1 MSVRLSK
8 HLALGTLLVVGL
20 VSLALVLAACAPPA
34 AAPAPAATE
43 PAAEEPPSTP
53 LRIAY
58 IPQNTGNPYFER
70 INFGFQETC
79 KEMDCEVTFTAP
91 ASAEATSQIPF
102 IQEQV
107 QRGIDVLAIQPNSV
121 DAINTI
127 LDDVRAKGVTVITT
141 NNDLTGNESHRDASV
156 MAVDFSKVGRQM
168 LESLYTLTGGKGK
181 FAIISATTDAPA
193 QREFIEEPEGVK
205 DLLKSDPKY
214 KDLELL
220 EVVYGDDVPQKSL
233 TECEGLLAKYP
244 DLDAIMA
251 PTTVAVAAAAQCVE
265 SAGVYPGGPNAT
277 DGGVIVY
284 GLGLPNQMSP
294 FFESGVV
301 TLIDLWDPAN
311 MGVVAVHLAKG
322 LKDGTIQ
329 LGEGN
334 SFEVPGLGT
343 MTFGPD
349 NVIIVGAFE
358 SFNKDNVDTY
368 GF

>member
-1 MSVRLSK
+1 MTTRRFSVL
-8 HLALGTLLVVGL
+8 TVLLV
-20 VSLALVLAACAPPA
+20 LVLAATSCAAPPA
-34 AAPAPAATE
+34 TAPTAAPAEQPAA
-43 PAAEEPPSTP
+43 PAEQP
-53 LRIAY
+53 LRITY
-58 IPQNTGNPYFER
+58 MPQNTGNPYFER

-79 KEMDCEVTFTAP
+79 KELGCQVTFTAP
-91 ASAEATSQIPF
+91 ATADATSQIPF

-121 DAINTI
+121 DALNAI
-127 LDDVRAKGVTVITT
+127 LDDVRARGILVITT

-156 MAVDFSKVGRQM
+156 MAVDFSTVGRQM
-168 LESLYTLTGGKGK
+168 LESLYQLTGGQGK

-193 QREFIEEPEGVK
+193 QREFIEEPQGVK
-205 DLLKSDPKY
+205 DLLQTDPKY

-233 TECEGLLAKYP
+233 TECEALLAKYP

-251 PTTVAVAAAAQCVE
+251 PTTVAVASAAQCVE
-265 SAGVYPGGPNAT
+265 SAGVYPGGPNAQ
-277 DGGVIVY
+277 GRGVIVY

-294 FFESGVV
+294 FLKSGVV
-301 TLIDLWDPAN
+301 ELVDLWDPAN

-322 LKDGTIQ
+322 LKDGSIQ

-358 SFNKDNVDTY
+358 SFNKDNVDDF

>member
-1 MSVRLSK
+1 MSSRFSK
-8 HLALGTLLVVGL
+8 HMALWAALLVIV
-20 VSLALVLAACAPPA
+20 ALVLAACAPPA
-34 AAPAPAATE
+34 APAPAPTQA
-43 PAAEEPPSTP
+43 PAAQPEAKP

-79 KEMDCEVTFTAP
+79 KKLGCEVTFTAP
-91 ASAEATSQIPF
+91 ASAEATAQIPF

-121 DAINTI
+121 DAINSI
-127 LDDVRAKGVTVITT
+127 LDDVRAKGILVITT

-168 LESLYTLTGGKGK
+168 LDSLHTLTGGKGK

-193 QREFIEEPEGVK
+193 QRQFIEEPQGVK
-205 DLLKSDPKY
+205 DLLKTDPKY
-214 KDLELL
+214 KDLQLVDL
-220 EVVYGDDVPQKSL
+220 VYGDDVPQKSL

-244 DLDAIMA
+244 DLNAIMA

-265 SAGVYPGGPNAT
+265 SAGVYPGGPNAKN
-277 DGGVIVY
+277 GGVIVY

-294 FFESGVV
+294 FFKSGVV

-311 MGVVAVHLAKG
+311 MGVVAVNLAKG
-322 LKDGTIQ
+322 LKDGSIK

-334 SFEVPGLGT
+334 SFDVPSLGK
-343 MTFGPD
+343 MTFGKD
-349 NVIIVGAFE
+349 NVIIVGAFA
-358 SFNKDNVDTY
+358 SFTKDNVESF